1 MEAMLSQAFAPPA
14 RLIRGSLRIRD
25 RDKNFSKFG
34 EFSTW
39 RLAVSTE
46 FYENIRF
53 VVGSAGPPQD
63 AVITTFREC
72 DGEHGVATSKVLGG
86 AQQQLPRLW

>member
-25 RDKNFSKFG
+25 RDKFG

-63 AVITTFREC
+63 AVITRFRE
-72 DGEHGVATSKVLGG
+72 HMTP
-86 AQQQLPRLW
+86 QPRSARPQ